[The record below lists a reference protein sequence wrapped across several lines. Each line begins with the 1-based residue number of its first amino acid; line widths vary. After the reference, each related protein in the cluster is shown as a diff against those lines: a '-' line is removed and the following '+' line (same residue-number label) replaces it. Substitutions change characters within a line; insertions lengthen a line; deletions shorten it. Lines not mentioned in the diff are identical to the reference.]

1 MCDRLPAL
9 SVGGVKN
16 TAIDV
21 DNLRKPYDGQ
31 PALCGSSLAIGA
43 GEIFSIAR
51 RTGVGKTPTLKIIE
65 GPGGPDRSRVA
76 LVTATR
82 TLWVRFMTSPN
93 RC

>member
-9 SVGGVKN
+9 SVGGVQN

-21 DNLRKPYDGQ
+21 DNLRKPHGGQ
-31 PALCGSSLAIGA
+31 PVLCGSSLAIGV
-43 GEIFSIAR
+43 GKIFSIAR
-51 RTGVGKTPTLKIIE
+51 RTGAGKTPTLKIIE
-65 GPGGPDRSRVA
+65 APGGPDGGRVA

-82 TLWVRFMTSPN
+82 TLWVRFVTNPS